1 MRWSSF
7 RSAEDDWASAKI
19 VIAGAFG
26 VGKTTAIGA
35 ISEVQVVGTEALM
48 TEAAHGTERPMDAK
62 ALTTVAMDFGRRT
75 LDADLTLYL
84 FGTPGQPRF
93 WFLWDD
99 LVRGTLGAV
108 VLVDSRNL
116 SDSFP
121 AVSYFESRGD
131 IPFVVVVN
139 RFHGRLHH
147 EMPQI
152 REALRLPPAVPLLH
166 ADIRE
171 PREVREVLRALVRQ
185 ALNLLDE
192 PQPVTHA
199 GHATQAT
206 SHSLPVQPM
215 RKAAP

>member
-1 MRWSSF
+1 MGWSSSQ
-7 RSAEDDWASAKI
+7 SAEDEWASAKI

-48 TEAAHGTERPMDAK
+48 TEAAHRSEQPMAEQPMDGK
-62 ALTTVAMDFGRRT
+62 TLTTVAMDFGRRT
-75 LDADLTLYL
+75 LDNDLTLYL

-99 LVRGTLGAV
+99 MVRGTLGAV

-131 IPFVVVVN
+131 LPFVVVVN
-139 RFHGRLHH
+139 RFNGRLYHDLA
-147 EMPQI
+147 EI
-152 REALRLPPAVPLLH
+152 RDALRLPPSIPLLH
-166 ADIRE
+166 ADVRQ
-171 PREVREVLRALVRQ
+171 PREMRDILRVLLRHALT
-185 ALNLLDE
+185 LLDE
-192 PQPVTHA
+192 TVINA
-199 GHATQAT
+199 
-206 SHSLPVQPM
+206 
-215 RKAAP
+215 